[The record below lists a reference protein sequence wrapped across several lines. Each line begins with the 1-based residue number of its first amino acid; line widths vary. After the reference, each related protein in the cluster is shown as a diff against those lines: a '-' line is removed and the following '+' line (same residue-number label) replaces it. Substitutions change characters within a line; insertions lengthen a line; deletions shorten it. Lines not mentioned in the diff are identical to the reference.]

1 MILAI
6 RAAATIG
13 LLLAMA
19 GCATVP
25 QTAPHD
31 PLERFNRGT
40 QRFNDALD
48 RAVLKP
54 VASGYHRYVPRVIRT
69 GVSNLLGHL
78 EYTTTIV
85 NDLLQLKILDAGA
98 DIGRFALNST
108 LGIGGLL
115 DPATRVGIPRHEEDF
130 GQTLGRWGV
139 PAGPYLVLP
148 LLGPSSLRDAPS
160 LAADAQTDL
169 RVQLKLDSGT
179 RVALGVLT
187 VVDRRASLLSAD
199 ETLDSAFDRYAFIRN
214 AWTQRREYLVRDGD
228 VPEEPP
234 LEPEPDEP

>member
-1 MILAI
+1 
-6 RAAATIG
+6 
-13 LLLAMA
+13 
-19 GCATVP
+19 
-25 QTAPHD
+25 
-31 PLERFNRGT
+31 
-40 QRFNDALD
+40 
-48 RAVLKP
+48 
-54 VASGYHRYVPRVIRT
+54 
-69 GVSNLLGHL
+69 
-78 EYTTTIV
+78 
-85 NDLLQLKILDAGA
+85 
-98 DIGRFALNST
+98 
-108 LGIGGLL
+108 
-115 DPATRVGIPRHEEDF
+115 
-130 GQTLGRWGV
+130 
-139 PAGPYLVLP
+139 
-148 LLGPSSLRDAPS
+148 LRDAPS

>member
-1 MILAI
+1 MTLAI
-6 RAAATIG
+6 RITATIA
-13 LLLAMA
+13 LLLALP
-19 GCATVP
+19 GCATMP

-31 PLERFNRGT
+31 PLERINRGT
-40 QRFNDALD
+40 QRFNDAID

-54 VASGYHRYVPRVIRT
+54 VANGYHRYVPRVIRT

-85 NDLLQLKILDAGA
+85 NDLLQLKILDTGA

-115 DPATRVGIPRHEEDF
+115 DPATRVGIPRHDEDF

-169 RVQLKLDSGT
+169 RVQLKLDTGT
-179 RVALGVLT
+179 RVTLGVLT
-187 VVDRRASLLSAD
+187 VVDRRAALLSAD
-199 ETLDSAFDRYAFIRN
+199 TTLDSAFDRYVFIRN
-214 AWTQRREYLVRDGD
+214 AWTQRREYLVRDGE
-228 VPEEPP
+228 VPDEAP